1 MMGACFRHR
10 SLPCSC
16 QARTLPSLASYTPW
30 GYTEG
35 IKVSKAMA
43 GYSSDKQ
50 AILKRLSRIEGQ
62 IRGVRKMVEEDRYCI
77 DVLDQV
83 SAVNGA
89 LDRVALSLLRD
100 HLDHCVVDA
109 VRKDSVAGREK
120 LDEAIAAVDRLVK
133 S

>member
-1 MMGACFRHR
+1 MQ
-10 SLPCSC
+10 S
-16 QARTLPSLASYTPW
+16 SLAIDTPW
-30 GYTEG
+30 GYNEN

-62 IRGVRKMVEEDRYCI
+62 IRGVRKMVDEDRYCI

-109 VRKDSVAGREK
+109 VRSDSIAGREK